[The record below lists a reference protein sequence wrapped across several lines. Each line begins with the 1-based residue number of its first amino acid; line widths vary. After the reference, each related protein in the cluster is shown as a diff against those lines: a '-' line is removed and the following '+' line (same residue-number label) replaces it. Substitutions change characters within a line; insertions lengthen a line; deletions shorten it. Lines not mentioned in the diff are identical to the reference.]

1 MKLDFTFR
9 NFLSTRNPRQNQS
22 GGTNTQNE
30 SIKLDEFFRQASQHI
45 RITDSNGNDFGDT
58 LPQNLTDAE
67 EAEYNDL
74 MTTTNS
80 LSADDVNKLR
90 DLSKRK
96 IEHLNL
102 SMSTV
107 SALIQDASELQDQL
121 SSLEQQKNALTQQ
134 LSLIDSSTKAA
145 IGKVIKFSVQNPKK
159 SVQSALSS
167 SFLLCLVLAK
177 NVNPILS
184 PIFVIFGCFNLID
197 KLEERPTVDLQD
209 RSYFIKIM
217 NGIVFSCI
225 AYAVLHSFAPSLM
238 NMILTSDFSK
248 SIASNISSLTSGTSD
263 SLYASYS
270 NMFRQASSGISSI
283 TRLDSTTCNS
293 LIGGAMAVLLHAELR
308 EGAKEYVQAARS
320 TFSRA

>member
-121 SSLEQQKNALTQQ
+121 SSLEQQKML
-134 LSLIDSSTKAA
+134 
-145 IGKVIKFSVQNPKK
+145 
-159 SVQSALSS
+159 
-167 SFLLCLVLAK
+167 
-177 NVNPILS
+177 
-184 PIFVIFGCFNLID
+184 
-197 KLEERPTVDLQD
+197 
-209 RSYFIKIM
+209 
-217 NGIVFSCI
+217 
-225 AYAVLHSFAPSLM
+225 
-238 NMILTSDFSK
+238 
-248 SIASNISSLTSGTSD
+248 
-263 SLYASYS
+263 
-270 NMFRQASSGISSI
+270 
-283 TRLDSTTCNS
+283 
-293 LIGGAMAVLLHAELR
+293 
-308 EGAKEYVQAARS
+308 
-320 TFSRA
+320 